1 MITLL
6 LLDKDVNINKR
17 LRFFRFFSANLYI
30 WSMNY
35 FWSILVLG
43 VVGFFIGKFIKHKS
57 LYPFMQFRYDF
68 RKRRDTFR
76 STLDLLKK
84 TGAKTIVETGTSRE
98 GLLGAKS
105 NGAATIV
112 FGKWAKNHNGFLHS
126 VDISKQ
132 SVAAAQREVEAQE
145 LGDFVKIYLS
155 DSIKFLRSFE
165 EKVDFLYLDS
175 YDYSNDIEVQIKSQT
190 HHLKEFKAIEQQ
202 LHEKSIVLIDD
213 CDLPNGGKGKLV
225 VKYMLDTG
233 WKILRNEYQIL
244 LVRKNL
250 TV

>member
-1 MITLL
+1 MCI
-6 LLDKDVNINKR
+6 
-17 LRFFRFFSANLYI
+17 
-30 WSMNY
+30 
-35 FWSILVLG
+35 
-43 VVGFFIGKFIKHKS
+43 
-57 LYPFMQFRYDF
+57 
-68 RKRRDTFR
+68 RDRFR

-175 YDYSNDIEVQIKSQT
+175 YDYSNCLLYTSDAADDLTRVDLGGRRIIK
-190 HHLKEFKAIEQQ
+190 KK
-202 LHEKSIVLIDD
+202 
-213 CDLPNGGKGKLV
+213 
-225 VKYMLDTG
+225 
-233 WKILRNEYQIL
+233 
-244 LVRKNL
+244 
-250 TV
+250 